1 MEKAPLEIA
10 IDDEPKKEDAQ
21 VPVEVKSEKPVQA
34 SDVDAALEEVIAK
47 IAETLDGDTQ
57 AAKQQTGN
65 AAEPAVEAKK
75 PAEAKAPAATAASA
89 ATQAKKPQP
98 APAPKK
104 KGFFARLFGR

>member
-1 MEKAPLEIA
+1 M
-10 IDDEPKKEDAQ
+10 
-21 VPVEVKSEKPVQA
+21 QA

-75 PAEAKAPAATAASA
+75 PAKAKAPAAAPA

>member
-1 MEKAPLEIA
+1 M
-10 IDDEPKKEDAQ
+10 
-21 VPVEVKSEKPVQA
+21 QA

-57 AAKQQTGN
+57 AAKQQTDN
-65 AAEPAVEAKK
+65 AAK
-75 PAEAKAPAATAASA
+75 PAETKAPAATAASA
-89 ATQAKKPQP
+89 ATQAKKSQP